1 LNGRKSAGRA
11 TPSNLHW
18 ALRDVCFE
26 IKAGE
31 AVGIIGRNGAGK
43 STLLKVLAQV
53 TEPTE
58 GRAEIRGRLGSLLEV
73 GVGFHPELT
82 GRENIYL
89 NGALLGM
96 RKVEI
101 DRNFDEIVAF
111 AEVERFLDTPVKHYS
126 SGMYVR
132 LGFAVAAHLET
143 EILFVDEVLSVGD
156 AAFQE
161 KCLGRMKHAASGGRT
176 VLFVSHNLLAIQAL
190 CQRALWLEQGKVVA
204 EGRPAAVISSYLQ
217 HVRTATTEVL
227 YEDTSEAPG
236 NDIVRL
242 RRASV
247 RPVSD
252 GNDASITV
260 RTPLLIEF
268 DVWNRKAGLH
278 LDCRLNLYNEYG
290 IRVLATGTVDCQCYP
305 AGLIRASGQIPGD
318 LLNTGVYRI
327 EFIVTQSETEVILV
341 CSDLLAFDVADSL
354 ALRGCFYGE
363 WPGAV
368 RPNIQWTTEVL
379 G

>member
-1 LNGRKSAGRA
+1 MSDVAIRAVGLGKRYSIGTQARYKSLRDSIAGTARAPFRLVAGWLNGRKSAGRA

-111 AEVERFLDTPVKHYS
+111 AEVERFLDTPGKHYS

-176 VLFVSHNLLAIQAL
+176 VLFVTHNLLAIQAL
-190 CQRALWLEQGKVVA
+190 CQRALLLDHGSVVA
-204 EGRPAAVISSYLQ
+204 EGGEITDERPLGRYI
-217 HVRTATTEVL
+217 HRTAE
-227 YEDTSEAPG
+227 
-236 NDIVRL
+236 
-242 RRASV
+242 
-247 RPVSD
+247 
-252 GNDASITV
+252 
-260 RTPLLIEF
+260 
-268 DVWNRKAGLH
+268 
-278 LDCRLNLYNEYG
+278 
-290 IRVLATGTVDCQCYP
+290 
-305 AGLIRASGQIPGD
+305 
-318 LLNTGVYRI
+318 
-327 EFIVTQSETEVILV
+327 
-341 CSDLLAFDVADSL
+341 
-354 ALRGCFYGE
+354 
-363 WPGAV
+363 
-368 RPNIQWTTEVL
+368 
-379 G
+379 